1 MKRYFIYIAALLS
14 LFTSCEI
21 EVDSNGSLD
30 GFWHLTSIDTLQT
43 GGTRDMSNDKIFWSI
58 QKKILD
64 VHDRQGSYGEIMFRF
79 NHQSDSLLLSSPI
92 VNDRTQGDIPL
103 TRIDSLRPFGINSLN
118 EHFLIETLNGDK
130 MILKSKVLQLNLR
143 KF

>member
-1 MKRYFIYIAALLS
+1 M
-14 LFTSCEI
+14 T
-21 EVDSNGSLD
+21 
-30 GFWHLTSIDTLQT
+30 
-43 GGTRDMSNDKIFWSI
+43 SNDKIFWSV
-58 QKKILD
+58 QKKILMSMT
-64 VHDRQGSYGEIMFRF
+64 VKGSYGEIAC
-79 NHQSDSLLLSSPI
+79 SDSTTRAIPPALLAHCQRSY
-92 VNDRTQGDIPL
+92 RGDIPL